1 MAWRYR
7 YSVNGRPEKVVL
19 GPYPQLTL
27 KSARFKRDEL
37 ARLVAQGNSP
47 ARQKRAERS
56 AGAIQPT
63 MRQFGDR
70 YYREV
75 VKMDRKNPEHLRG
88 YLDKDIFPVLG
99 DKLLREITA
108 TDVQKIA
115 IFSYQDSR

>member
-1 MAWRYR
+1 
-7 YSVNGRPEKVVL
+7 
-19 GPYPQLTL
+19 
-27 KSARFKRDEL
+27 
-37 ARLVAQGNSP
+37 
-47 ARQKRAERS
+47 
-56 AGAIQPT
+56 